1 VSQGFASRS
10 IPSGGPGTDASEI
23 CPVCLQPDE
32 GAVTC
37 AECGWQLL
45 GDYVLGPVTRTAEAE
60 FATRLAAHRL
70 GYDLRAAVRVAGPA
84 GERDEDDLARLARLV
99 RGNGES
105 TAETIKA
112 AEDQVDASDVPLAT
126 TSAGIGFALTRLVA
140 EQTDAIAFVEM
151 GPDAV
156 AAQILVSGDL
166 GVPEPLDD
174 ESLPWTELLP
184 SLPPDDDLRRLLMA
198 GYVGVRDDAD
208 TPAPAALRA
217 AVHEAVEATLNRL
230 LDAAAN
236 LVARRPA
243 NGRGE
248 TAARRVDTVLVRR
261 TYCWPVLDAVIAE
274 AREIL
279 RPVAEIVTRARGEDL
294 ADVVERVSA
303 QAPLRYACDLVLAAV
318 DGRTRAVSVE
328 PQELFP
334 AGAAALPADAAAVLP
349 AGPKP
354 ATLRVA
360 AVQRHAP
367 SRVALPVV
375 ARRSGDADY
384 RDLRTLEHRRPLVAM
399 SVLDGAFPGPVE
411 LTMTLVRPM
420 DLKINADPPKIRPVE
435 AVANWPVLLGRLPA
449 GLPADD
455 EPGAGSLDLVLLI
468 ELGGDEATVARRV
481 KLAQEVIDT
490 VRPGMRM
497 PLRVAVLG
505 YRDHS
510 PKHRSDAI
518 NVPDLAQEA
527 LVVGCGLSR
536 PGSAR
541 KLLED
546 IEQWRGVEIHHY
558 HAAPIEDALEMLAD
572 PAWKWEESAKHVLLT
587 IGSRPPHPPKQGTDR
602 MLPCKGC
609 SPWQESLAWLRDG
622 LGVECFAVL
631 DRPVTPGYA
640 EDAWRLL
647 ASRRRY
653 AAQSVT
659 AGRLA
664 ADLTASARA
673 SAAEVRLATL
683 ANSASSWG
691 AGVERSR

>member
-1 VSQGFASRS
+1 
-10 IPSGGPGTDASEI
+10 
-23 CPVCLQPDE
+23 
-32 GAVTC
+32 
-37 AECGWQLL
+37 
-45 GDYVLGPVTRTAEAE
+45 
-60 FATRLAAHRL
+60 
-70 GYDLRAAVRVAGPA
+70 
-84 GERDEDDLARLARLV
+84 
-99 RGNGES
+99 
-105 TAETIKA
+105 
-112 AEDQVDASDVPLAT
+112 
-126 TSAGIGFALTRLVA
+126 
-140 EQTDAIAFVEM
+140 VEL

-184 SLPPDDDLRRLLMA
+184 SLPPDDDLRHLLMA
-198 GYVGVRDDAD
+198 GYVGDRDDAD

-230 LDAAAN
+230 LDVAAN
-236 LVARRPA
+236 LVVRRSA
-243 NGRGE
+243 DGRGE

-261 TYCWPVLDAVIAE
+261 TYCWPVLDAVIAD

-279 RPVAEIVTRARGEDL
+279 RPVATIVTRARDEDL
-294 ADVVERVSA
+294 AAVVERVSA

-328 PQELFP
+328 PEELFP

-349 AGPKP
+349 VGLKP

-375 ARRSGDADY
+375 ARRSGDGDY
-384 RDLRTLEHRRPLVAM
+384 RDLRTLEPRRPLVAM

-420 DLKINADPPKIRPVE
+420 DLKITADPRKIRPVE
-435 AVANWPVLLGRLPA
+435 AAANWPLLLGRLPA
-449 GLPADD
+449 RLPADD

-490 VRPGMRM
+490 VRPPVLRL

-510 PKHRSDAI
+510 VKHRPDAI
-518 NVPDLAQEA
+518 NVPDLAHEA

-546 IEQWRGVEIHHY
+546 IEQWRAVEIQHY

-587 IGSRPPHPPKQGTDR
+587 IGSRPPHPPKQGSDR
-602 MLPCKGC
+602 MLPCRGC

-631 DRPVTPGYA
+631 DRPAASGYA

-647 ASRRRY
+647 ASRGRY
-653 AAQSVT
+653 GAQSVT